1 MNYPGSFARSRPDH
15 AAVIMAESGRVLTYR
30 ELDERSNRLAHLLR
44 ARGLRRGD
52 HVAIFA
58 ENHERFFDAL
68 WAAARSGL
76 YFTPVNSHLTADEA
90 AYIIDDCD
98 AKAVVTST
106 AVAGVAAAIL
116 PLLTRC
122 PVRLMFDS
130 GDAHGEVP
138 AGFDSLEQAVASF
151 PPTPIADESQGT
163 GMFYSSG
170 TTGRPKGILPPLPD
184 APAEAV
190 TPVSEAMRMMWGI
203 GPDTVYLSPAP
214 LYHTSPSNCCM
225 GVQRYGGTAIVMERW
240 DPEAALLAVER
251 YRVTTAQFVP
261 TMFVRMLKLP
271 PEVRARYDLS
281 SMTYVLHTA
290 APCAVETKQQML
302 DWWGPILHETYA
314 ASENPGYT
322 WIGPTDWLAHRGS
335 VGKAQWGVIHIV
347 DDGGNE
353 CAPGEPGV
361 IYFENPVVTYEYH
374 KDPGKSAESR
384 HREGWWS
391 VGDVGYLDDE
401 GYLFLTDR
409 KSHMIISG
417 GVNIYPQ
424 EIENL
429 LIGHPKVLDVAVI
442 GVPDD
447 DLGEQVK
454 AVVQTDDA
462 SMWGAE
468 LEAELLAYC
477 QAHLAR
483 FKCPRTVD
491 FVDELPR
498 LPTGKLYKRL
508 LKDRYWGDR
517 ETRIV

>member
-1 MNYPGSFARSRPDH
+1 VNYPGSFARSRPDH
-15 AAVIMAESGRVLTYR
+15 PAVILSESGRVVTYR

-44 ARGLRRGD
+44 ERGLRRGD
-52 HVAIFA
+52 HIAIFA

-90 AYIIDDCD
+90 AYIVDDCD
-98 AKAVVTST
+98 AKAIVTST
-106 AVAGVAAAIL
+106 AVAGVATAML
-116 PLLTRC
+116 PSLTRC

-130 GDAHGEVP
+130 GDASGEVP
-138 AGFDSLEQAVASF
+138 DGFEPLEPAVASF
-151 PPTPIADESQGT
+151 PATPIADESQGT

-203 GPDTVYLSPAP
+203 GADTVYLSPAP

-225 GVQRYGGTAIVMERW
+225 GVQRYGGTAVVMERW
-240 DPEAALLAVER
+240 DPEEALRAIER

-261 TMFVRMLKLP
+261 TMFVRMLKLSP
-271 PEVRARYDLS
+271 DVRSAYDLS

-290 APCAVETKQQML
+290 APCAVEIKQQML
-302 DWWGPILHETYA
+302 DWWGPILYETYA

-322 WIGPTDWLAHRGS
+322 WIGADDWLSHRGS
-335 VGKAQWGVIHIV
+335 VGKAQWGVMHIV
-347 DDGGNE
+347 DDDGDE
-353 CAPGEPGV
+353 CPPGEPGV

-454 AVVQTDDA
+454 AVVQTDDP
-462 SMWGAE
+462 SMWSAE
-468 LEAELLAYC
+468 LEAELLAFC
-477 QAHLAR
+477 GAHLAR
-483 FKCPRTVD
+483 YKCPRTVD
-491 FVDELPR
+491 FVGELPR

>member
-1 MNYPGSFARSRPDH
+1 MS
-15 AAVIMAESGRVLTYR
+15 ESGRVLTYR

-44 ARGLRRGD
+44 ERGLRRGD
-52 HVAIFA
+52 HLAIFA

-76 YFTPVNSHLTADEA
+76 YFTPVNSHLTAEEA
-90 AYIIDDCD
+90 AYIVDDCD
-98 AKAVVTST
+98 AKALVTST
-106 AVAGVAAAIL
+106 AVADVASQML

-130 GDAHGEVP
+130 GEEYGAVP
-138 AGFDSLEQAVASF
+138 EGFDSLEQAVASL

-190 TPVSEAMRMMWGI
+190 TPVSEAMRLMWGI

-225 GVQRYGGTAIVMERW
+225 GVQRYGGTAVVMERW
-240 DPEAALLAVER
+240 DPEAALRAIER

-271 PEVRARYDLS
+271 PEVRAQYDLS

-290 APCAVETKQQML
+290 APCAVEIKQQML
-302 DWWGPILHETYA
+302 DWWGPILYETYA

-322 WIGPTDWLAHRGS
+322 WIDSDDWLAHRGS

-347 DDGGNE
+347 GDDGNE
-353 CAPGEPGV
+353 CPPGEPGV
-361 IYFENPVVTYEYH
+361 IYFENPVVAYEYH
-374 KDPGKSAESR
+374 KDPGKSAASR

-391 VGDVGYLDDE
+391 VGDVGYLDDD

-454 AVVQTDDA
+454 AIVQTDDA

-468 LEAELLAYC
+468 LEEELLAFC
-477 QAHLAR
+477 RAHLAR
-483 FKCPRTVD
+483 YKCPRSVD
-491 FVDELPR
+491 FIDELPR